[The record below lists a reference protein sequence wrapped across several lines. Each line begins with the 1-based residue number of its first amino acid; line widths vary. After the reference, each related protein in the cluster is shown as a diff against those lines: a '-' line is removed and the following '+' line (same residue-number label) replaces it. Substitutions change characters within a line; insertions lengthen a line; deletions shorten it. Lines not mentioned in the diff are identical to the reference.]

1 MPKYEYEAVNPAN
14 RTRHKGVI
22 EAPTM
27 EAALQKLVSR
37 KIFPSYFSEMTSAQV
52 AVATRISNFKKL
64 ARPTQQDPGIPVE
77 DLVIPP
83 KRRHF
88 DWSYVVI
95 AGMALILVLWAL
107 SSR

>member
-1 MPKYEYEAVNPAN
+1 MPKYEYEAVNPTS

-37 KIFPSYFSEMTSAQV
+37 KIFPSYFSEMTATQV

-64 ARPTQQDPGIPVE
+64 ARPMQQDPGIPLE
-77 DLVIPP
+77 DLVAPPP
-83 KRRHF
+83 KKWF

-95 AGMALILVLWAL
+95 IVMVLTLAAWAL
-107 SSR
+107 SR